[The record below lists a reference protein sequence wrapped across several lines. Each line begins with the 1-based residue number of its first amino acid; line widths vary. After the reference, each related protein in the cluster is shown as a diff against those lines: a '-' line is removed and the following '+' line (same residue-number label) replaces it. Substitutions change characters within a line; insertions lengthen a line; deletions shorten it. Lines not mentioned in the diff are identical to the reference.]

1 MYVKDMFMISLIMQQ
16 RDHVKLYDGLGNI
29 MICFC
34 LWTAALQAHFLKSAY
49 IKLLQ
54 ARSD

>member
-34 LWTAALQAHFLKSAY
+34 L
-49 IKLLQ
+49 
-54 ARSD
+54 